1 MLPQQTR
8 HAETGKSGISSVPK
22 FRLLQISPR
31 EIPAAQATDVLKPLY
46 TKGGWPC
53 DRAAGSQRPQ
63 VKQPVLSVLD
73 RVTRKTEISTQ
84 SQGQP

>member
-8 HAETGKSGISSVPK
+8 QAETRKSGISSVPK

-53 DRAAGSQRPQ
+53 DRAAGSQRP
-63 VKQPVLSVLD
+63 VLSVLD